1 MSAESW
7 FTLVFLLIT
16 IGTVA
21 LLVAHIRRPLAFV
34 PTSWLG
40 KGQIFYMV
48 FLWAIVVGN
57 FEKAVV
63 AFHEQRLITEGTFFV
78 NGLIATFLL
87 VTGARPDIKA
97 PRAPESDYPRIFRK
111 SMLAGTAALIL
122 GVFGFTGI
130 SRAIYGDKFDGFG
143 GNQRRFGNQADWR
156 IKPLL
161 KNQPHR

>member
-1 MSAESW
+1 MA
-7 FTLVFLLIT
+7 
-16 IGTVA
+16 
-21 LLVAHIRRPLAFV
+21 
-34 PTSWLG
+34 
-40 KGQIFYMV
+40 

-63 AFHEQRLITEGTFFV
+63 AFHEQRLITEGAFFV

-97 PRAPESDYPRIFRK
+97 PRAPESDYPGIFRK

-122 GVFGFTGI
+122 GVLGFTGI
-130 SRAIYGDKFDGFG
+130 SRVIYGDKFDGFG
-143 GNQRRFGNQADWR
+143 GNQRRFGDQADWR
-156 IKPLL
+156 IRPLL